1 MPSIVTRFYRNDNAE
16 HFIQNFGEEG
26 GYYFFLA
33 NLNDW
38 TGDPPTPTQKIEDID
53 FRIWDKIVA
62 MKRIAVSDL
71 SLVIP
76 RYDWTSGTVYKKY
89 KSYEDIFTGLSAAN
103 TFYVVTS
110 DFRVY
115 KCIDNNQGAQSTVE
129 PTQTDLINTFKT
141 SDGYEWKYMYPIIGS
156 DIQKF
161 ISSEYVPIKF
171 AETLNNFN
179 TEQFNIQL
187 SAIKGTVDTIDVTA
201 NGSNYINF
209 SGQISGYT
217 NTTVLTIDVTGAN
230 RVDDDFYNG
239 CNLFV
244 ERGTG
249 LGQLVE
255 ISDYEA
261 ATAKITLATA
271 LSRDLAIQS
280 ADEPSFIR
288 IGPKVTIKTDG
299 TTQPTAYANIN
310 PLTSNGVNY
319 ITVVNKG
326 VGSNRGTITIT
337 DSTFSGATGSGATAE
352 MNFSPTKG
360 HGSNAVRELHNGALM
375 FSVRLSKN
383 EEEDLLE
390 TANYGTY
397 GLLQYPEYANG
408 TVVTNTA
415 INNTTRLNL
424 SGVSASL
431 TNATALTSWK
441 VEGLTSSATANAVTF
456 VSNFDG
462 ANGTL
467 SITNGEYTAGEFFT
481 TGETIRLNG
490 DINYQGVLDSITY
503 STVQPYTGEVLY
515 IENREQITRNPLQIE
530 DFKIIVQY

>member
-1 MPSIVTRFYRNDNAE
+1 MPSLITRFYRNDNAE
-16 HFIQNFGEEG
+16 HFIDTFGSEG

-33 NLNDW
+33 NLNNW
-38 TGDPPTPTQKIEDID
+38 IGDPPTPTQKIEDID
-53 FRIWDKIVA
+53 FRIWDKIIA
-62 MKRIAVSDL
+62 MKRIAISDL

-76 RYDWTSGTVYKKY
+76 RYKWTSGTIYKKY
-89 KSYEDIFTGLSAAN
+89 KSYEDIFSELSATN

-115 KCIDNNQGAQSTVE
+115 KCIDNNRGVQSTVE
-129 PTQTDLINTFKT
+129 PDQTDLITTFKT

-161 ISSEYVPIKF
+161 ISSEYIPIKF
-171 AETLNNFN
+171 AKTINNFN
-179 TEQFNIQL
+179 SEQFNIQL

-209 SGQISGYT
+209 SGPISGYT
-217 NTTVLTIDVTGAN
+217 STTVFTIDVPGAN

-244 ERGTG
+244 EKGRG

-255 ISDYEA
+255 ISDYDA
-261 ATAKITLATA
+261 ATAEITLATA
-271 LSRDLAIQS
+271 LSQDLAIQS

-337 DSTFSGATGSGATAE
+337 DSAFSGAIGSGVTAE

-375 FSVRLSKN
+375 FSVLLSKN

-390 TANYGTY
+390 TSNYGTY
-397 GLLQYPEYANG
+397 GILQYPEYANG
-408 TVVTNTA
+408 TVITNTA
-415 INNTTRLNL
+415 INNTTQLNL
-424 SGVSASL
+424 SGVVSL

-462 ANGTL
+462 TEGTL

-490 DINYQGVLDSITY
+490 DFNYQGILDSITP
-503 STVQPYTGEVLY
+503 SVVQPYTGEVLY
-515 IENREQITRNPLQIE
+515 IENREQITRNPLQVE

>member
-187 SAIKGTVDTIDVTA
+187 YAIKGTV
-201 NGSNYINF
+201 Y
-209 SGQISGYT
+209 
-217 NTTVLTIDVTGAN
+217 TIDVTGAN